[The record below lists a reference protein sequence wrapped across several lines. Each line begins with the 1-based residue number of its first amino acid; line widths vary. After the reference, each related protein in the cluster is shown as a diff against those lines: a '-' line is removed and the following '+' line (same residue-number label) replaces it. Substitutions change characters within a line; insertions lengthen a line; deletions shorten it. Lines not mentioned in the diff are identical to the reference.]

1 MLQVTIRFEIV
12 PKSTMALS
20 KGQSEFCVTNHNDL
34 ESSFGGLYD
43 TFKHI
48 LSLLLFSL
56 TENKKKN
63 LFCHWFHYEIHLGND
78 IPFKSRL
85 FPSTLILLL
94 HSFHG
99 AGQTLW
105 LL

>member
-34 ESSFGGLYD
+34 ESPFGGLYD
-43 TFKHI
+43 TFKHV

-56 TENKKKN
+56 TENKKIH
-63 LFCHWFHYEIHLGND
+63 LFCH
-78 IPFKSRL
+78 
-85 FPSTLILLL
+85 
-94 HSFHG
+94 
-99 AGQTLW
+99 
-105 LL
+105 